1 MFLLNEGR
9 VRVEMDLMD
18 RISLWNDETNSR
30 KQQWKQ
36 IIDEQIKKSRIVK
49 MLETV

>member
-1 MFLLNEGR
+1 LNEGR